1 MRIDAKHLR
10 LWEREEAWEA
20 RARTRETRASR
31 ADMALRRGGSLAVE
45 LVMIENEL
53 LGFLLGVEIE
63 ILGGDKVKSEGLQ
76 LQRSIFFF
84 FFFSAFGFEFLL

>member
-20 RARTRETRASR
+20 RARTRETRASK

-45 LVMIENEL
+45 LVMIENEVF
-53 LGFLLGVEIE
+53 GFLGVEIE

-76 LQRSIFFF
+76 LQRSIFYFF
-84 FFFSAFGFEFLL
+84 LGVWF

>member
-1 MRIDAKHLR
+1 MRIDVKHLR

-20 RARTRETRASR
+20 RARTRDTRASR

-53 LGFLLGVEIE
+53 LGFLGVEIE
-63 ILGGDKVKSEGLQ
+63 VLGGDKVKSEGLQ
-76 LQRSIFFF
+76 LQRSIFLC
-84 FFFSAFGFEFLL
+84 GFWF

>member
-1 MRIDAKHLR
+1 MRIDVKNLR

-53 LGFLLGVEIE
+53 LGFLGVEIE
-63 ILGGDKVKSEGLQ
+63 VLGGDKVKSEGLQ
-76 LQRSIFFF
+76 LQ
-84 FFFSAFGFEFLL
+84 L